1 MADPTA
7 SRRYRFAPSPTGSFH
22 VGGARTAL
30 HNWALA
36 RHTGGTFVLRIEDT
50 DEARNRPEWTQGIID
65 ALAWIGISADDSHF
79 EGPHFQSANAA
90 AHVTAANQLFELGFA
105 YYCVLT
111 ADEIQARAK
120 ELGRSGYD
128 GYSRDRGLGPGPGRV
143 LRFRVPDGSTVVRDQ
158 VRGDVVFENSTIEDF
173 VLLRGNGSPMFLLAN
188 VVDDIEMRITDVVR
202 AEEHLPNTPKQQML
216 WSALGHE
223 PPSWG
228 HVPVLVNEQ
237 RKKLSKRRDKVA
249 LEQFRDEG
257 YLADAMVNYLMTLGW
272 TPAGDSEIVDWSE
285 IEATFRLEDVT
296 HSPAFFDVKKLDA
309 FNGDYIRAMPL
320 AAFIARAAEEI
331 PAEWDRATFAEI
343 APYIQERLVRFDEVP
358 GKVDFLFWPS
368 HAPLEYDEPSWTK
381 AFGPAWA
388 SPLLD
393 DLIGAFTELGA
404 GRWTADALK
413 SATEHVMERYELKL
427 GKAQAVPR
435 VAVTG
440 RAVGPPLFESL
451 EVLGHD
457 ETLRRLRL
465 ASDRAA
471 ADGASAGGQAPGGL
485 SSGEP
490 E

>member
-1 MADPTA
+1 M
-7 SRRYRFAPSPTGSFH
+7 
-22 VGGARTAL
+22 
-30 HNWALA
+30 
-36 RHTGGTFVLRIEDT
+36 
-50 DEARNRPEWTQGIID
+50 
-65 ALAWIGISADDSHF
+65 
-79 EGPHFQSANAA
+79 
-90 AHVTAANQLFELGFA
+90 
-105 YYCVLT
+105 
-111 ADEIQARAK
+111 
-120 ELGRSGYD
+120 
-128 GYSRDRGLGPGPGRV
+128 
-143 LRFRVPDGSTVVRDQ
+143 
-158 VRGDVVFENSTIEDF
+158 
-173 VLLRGNGSPMFLLAN
+173 
-188 VVDDIEMRITDVVR
+188 
-202 AEEHLPNTPKQQML
+202 
-216 WSALGHE
+216 
-223 PPSWG
+223 
-228 HVPVLVNEQ
+228 LVNEQ

-249 LEQFRDEG
+249 LEQYRDEG

-272 TPAGDSEIVDWSE
+272 TPAGESEIVDWSE

-331 PAEWDRATFAEI
+331 PAEWDRDTFAEI

-368 HAPLEYDEPSWTK
+368 DAPIEYDEPSWTK

-388 SPLLD
+388 RPLLD

-404 GRWTADALK
+404 GSRWTADALK
-413 SATEHVMERYELKL
+413 SATEHAMEQYELKL

-471 ADGASAGGQAPGGL
+471 ASGTSAGGQGSGGSSSSEPG
-485 SSGEP
+485 
-490 E
+490 